1 MKEKENVL
9 TVRFGLIRA
18 CVLLQAKWT
27 SGCCC
32 CCCCCCY
39 GVGIGMNLYINQH
52 GRHSLHLNLLGL
64 IRNREIVL
72 FCLVDKKKQKKQTC
86 YGAFQFCFL
95 LSSHKGEGIV
105 IHF

>member
-18 CVLLQAKWT
+18 CLLLQAKWT
-27 SGCCC
+27 SGCC

-64 IRNREIVL
+64 FSFV
-72 FCLVDKKKQKKQTC
+72 
-86 YGAFQFCFL
+86 
-95 LSSHKGEGIV
+95 
-105 IHF
+105 